1 MSKGQLPLTRVF
13 VERVSAVARDSII
26 LKYALQRK
34 KLKKIVSNKKSHSEN
49 YNENYIKL
57 TGKAEKELI
66 AGEGK
71 GRQGP

>member
-1 MSKGQLPLTRVF
+1 MF

-26 LKYALQRK
+26 LKYAQQG
-34 KLKKIVSNKKSHSEN
+34 KKIEENSLKQKIPLFEN
-49 YNENYIKL
+49 YNENYFKL

>member
-1 MSKGQLPLTRVF
+1 MF

-26 LKYALQRK
+26 LKYTQQG
-34 KLKKIVSNKKSHSEN
+34 KKIDQNSLKQKIPLFEN
-49 YNENYIKL
+49 YNENYFKR

>member
-1 MSKGQLPLTRVF
+1 MF